1 MNKIVIPIALMAVS
15 SIIIFTH
22 NSQPEEASLKPSAL
36 TSQHTENAPP
46 SSLPTQGTELQQ
58 PMTAMANKTPDV
70 KAPAMQAAPI
80 NPNISAPPLQPNHQ
94 TRSRHGHKEKLE
106 HGHEHHQRPKT
117 HNGKIPPTGANF

>member
-15 SIIIFTH
+15 SIIIFSH
-22 NSQPEEASLKPSAL
+22 NSQPEEASLKSSAL

-46 SSLPTQGTELQQ
+46 SSLPTQEAQLKQ
-58 PMTAMANKTPDV
+58 PITAMAHRTADV
-70 KAPAMQAAPI
+70 KAPAMQAAPVS
-80 NPNISAPPLQPNHQ
+80 PNISAPPLQPNHQ
-94 TRSRHGHKEKLE
+94 TRSRHGHNEKLE